1 LRNIRRAESLAIGDD
16 GGPGLNK
23 LKLSRSTQAAP
34 WYDAQVLLDA
44 ITDYAIY
51 QIDPDGYV
59 CSWNASAQ
67 RLKGYRAKDIIGQH
81 FSRFYT
87 PEDVADGL
95 PRRALW
101 TAASEGKFEDEGWR
115 VRADGSRMWAGVVI
129 NPILDENGSILGFVK
144 ITRDLS
150 ARHEV
155 EQTLHEANQ
164 AIAKMQKMHALG
176 RIAGGIAHDFNNM
189 LTAILTSLDTMKRSA
204 DPATLDSSI
213 AAIEV
218 ATDQAA
224 QLTSQLLS
232 FARNQTLAPVR
243 VSVRK
248 CLEDMLP
255 VLRTTV
261 RSTVS
266 FHARLAPDDCP
277 AHIDVPQFRAAIIN
291 LVSNANDATDDGG
304 IIVIKLELVNAL
316 PKIRTHKPV
325 RRKHIAISVT
335 DNGSGIP
342 PEIIDSVFEPFF
354 TTKPVN
360 HGTGLGLSQVYGFT
374 KQSGGNVVITPGS
387 DHGTTVTI
395 YLPLAADAELRE
407 EAPQAGADIAELRK
421 AFILL
426 VEDNKIIGVSAAR
439 ALTNLGYGV
448 VWLHGAEAALDLLA
462 CHPHAFD
469 VVISDVEMPGIGGLA
484 LAEKIAADFPH
495 LPVILT
501 SGTDQDIA
509 GNHANRENFMRKP
522 YTISDIVGVIDA
534 VLREQPAASK
544 GKGVIS

>member
-1 LRNIRRAESLAIGDD
+1 MSQ
-16 GGPGLNK
+16 
-23 LKLSRSTQAAP
+23 STEAAP
-34 WYDAQVLLDA
+34 WYEAQVLLDA

-51 QIDPDGYV
+51 RIDPDGYV

-95 PRRALW
+95 PGRALW

-115 VRADGSRMWAGVVI
+115 VRADGSRMWTGVVI

-144 ITRDLS
+144 IIRDLS

-155 EQTLHEANQ
+155 EQTLYEANQ

-189 LTAILTSLDTMKRSA
+189 LTAIMTSIDTMKRNA
-204 DPATLDSSI
+204 DPATLDTSI

-218 ATDQAA
+218 ATEQAA

-232 FARNQTLAPVR
+232 FARNQTLSPVR
-243 VSVRK
+243 VSVRQ
-248 CLEDMLP
+248 CIEEMLP
-255 VLRTTV
+255 VLRNTV
-261 RSTVS
+261 RSAVS
-266 FHARLAPDDCP
+266 FFARLSPDDCM
-277 AHIDVPQFRAAIIN
+277 AEIDVPQFRAAIIN
-291 LVSNANDATDDGG
+291 LVSNANDATGDGG
-304 IIVIKLELVNAL
+304 IIVIKLETVNSL
-316 PKIRTHKPV
+316 PKIRLHKGV
-325 RRKHIAISVT
+325 RRKHIAVSVT
-335 DNGSGIP
+335 DNGPGIP
-342 PEIIDSVFEPFF
+342 AEIIDTVFEPFF
-354 TTKPVN
+354 TTKPIH

-395 YLPLAADAELRE
+395 YLPLAPASEQIPEQIDD
-407 EAPQAGADIAELRK
+407 APQVGADIDGGRN

-426 VEDNKIIGVSAAR
+426 VEDNKLIGVSAAR

-448 VWLHGAEAALDLLA
+448 VWLHGAEAALELLT
-462 CHPHAFD
+462 CHPRAFD
-469 VVISDVEMPGIGGLA
+469 VIISDIEMPGIGGIA

-501 SGTDQDIA
+501 SGNDQDLD
-509 GNHANRENFMRKP
+509 GKQTYGKNFIQKP
-522 YTISDIVGVIDA
+522 FTITDIVNVIDA
-534 VLREQPAASK
+534 VLLDQPASAK